1 MKDYFNKVYNKG
13 EKNFYKMLEDNLI
26 NNIKTFIITSNPETF
41 IMGKNDIDFDKVIMD
56 TNTILTADGVGISV
70 GAKILGYKGIEKI
83 TGVDISVKLLEYA
96 NKNKKS
102 IYLYGSRQE
111 VIDELIK
118 VINKDYPNIE
128 IKGFKNGYSKD
139 KDKDFM
145 EIIKL
150 EPDIV
155 LVALGMGNQE
165 KLIYKHIDKF
175 KKGIFVGVGG
185 TFDVLSGTKKRA
197 PKVFQKLGL
206 EWLYRIVKEPK
217 RIKRFYDNNVK
228 FMFKLFI
235 NKDKWKN

>member
-13 EKNFYKMLEDNLI
+13 EKNFYKMLEDNLN

-96 NKNKKS
+96 NKYKKS

-197 PKVFQKLGL
+197 PKIFQKLGL

>member
-26 NNIKTFIITSNPETF
+26 NNVKTFIITSNPETF
-41 IMGKNDIDFDKVIMD
+41 IMGKKDIDFDKVIMD

>member
-13 EKNFYKMLEDNLI
+13 EKNFYKMLEDNL
-26 NNIKTFIITSNPETF
+26 NNNVKTFVITSNPETF
-41 IMGKNDIDFDKVIMD
+41 IMGKKDIDFNKVIMD

-96 NKNKKS
+96 NKYKKS

-155 LVALGMGNQE
+155 LVALGMGSQE

-175 KKGIFVGVGG
+175 KRGIFVGVGG

-197 PKVFQKLGL
+197 PKLFQKLGL

>member
-26 NNIKTFIITSNPETF
+26 NNVKTFIITSNPETF

-70 GAKILGYKGIEKI
+70 GTKILGYKGIEKI

>member
-41 IMGKNDIDFDKVIMD
+41 IMGKKDIDFDKVIMD

-70 GAKILGYKGIEKI
+70 GAKILSYKGIEKI

-197 PKVFQKLGL
+197 PKIFQKLGL
-206 EWLYRIVKEPK
+206 
-217 RIKRFYDNNVK
+217 
-228 FMFKLFI
+228 
-235 NKDKWKN
+235 